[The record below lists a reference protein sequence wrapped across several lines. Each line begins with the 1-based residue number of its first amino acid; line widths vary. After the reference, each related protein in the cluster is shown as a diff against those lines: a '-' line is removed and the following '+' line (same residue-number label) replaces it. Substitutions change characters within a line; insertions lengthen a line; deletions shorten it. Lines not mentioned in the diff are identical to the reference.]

1 MNFVAIGSR
10 LFYKNCIY
18 RVILR
23 YTLLHRN
30 KYKAYTA
37 IKLPRGKAGL
47 APPDVPCKDFFLQ
60 IVCVNRA
67 INFVWV
73 QENITTQ
80 GSRQLLWLI
89 TGRMF
94 SKVLWLL

>member
-1 MNFVAIGSR
+1 MSFVVTGSR
-10 LFYKNCIY
+10 LFYKDCIY

-30 KYKAYTA
+30 KYKAYTE
-37 IKLPRGKAGL
+37 IKLPRGKAGVST
-47 APPDVPCKDFFLQ
+47 PDVPCKDFFQQ

-80 GSRQLLWLI
+80 DSRQLL
-89 TGRMF
+89 
-94 SKVLWLL
+94 